1 MYTEHPL
8 NYSEMKPYVS
18 EEIACI
24 ASALEKQQK
33 LFFYDACSLRKHAA
47 LSRPD
52 PLISFFQK
60 SACVVVIT
68 RSILMELAST
78 GQTLQSGYISYICAL
93 HDAGILVAVIYEED
107 IFSLLERC
115 FSSSLQINTFLFRA
129 VAVTKLAT
137 GAIETTLNKKPVLY
151 QNLFVNL
158 TADRNLFRL
167 FFSSVRQNK
176 EPDDDLGEELLTVCV
191 HLLANLPACRNYQF
205 IVLTEDKGALFLL
218 SKALQNSYNHLKQH
232 FFSAVT
238 TPRLTQHLYSTGILS
253 GREQVQELLSANL
266 QGDSIGILG
275 SGPYHLAPQRMTL
288 SPAELAQKITTP
300 DALHIH
306 Y

>member
-8 NYSEMKPYVS
+8 NYSELKPYIS
-18 EEIACI
+18 EETACL
-24 ASALEKQQK
+24 ATSLQKQQK
-33 LFFYDACSLRKHAA
+33 LFFYDACALRKHAA

-60 SACVVVIT
+60 NACVVVIT

-78 GQTLQSGYISYICAL
+78 GQTLQSGCISYIRAL
-93 HDAGILVAVIYEED
+93 HGAGIMVVVIYEED
-107 IFSLLERC
+107 IFSLLEHC
-115 FSSSLQINTFLFRA
+115 YSSTLQINTFLFRA
-129 VAVTKLAT
+129 VSVTKLAT
-137 GAIETTLNKKPVLY
+137 GAIESTLNNTPFLF

-167 FFSSVRQNK
+167 FFSSVRRNK
-176 EPDDDLGEELLTVCV
+176 EPDDNLGEELLTVCV
-191 HLLANLPACRNYQF
+191 HLLANLPSCRNYQF
-205 IVLTEDKGALFLL
+205 IVLTEDKGALFLIN
-218 SKALQNSYNHLKQH
+218 KALQNSYTHLKQH
-232 FFSAVT
+232 RFSAVT
-238 TPRLTQHLYSTGILS
+238 TPRLAQHLYSNGILS
-253 GREQVQELLSANL
+253 TQEQVQKLLSANL

-288 SPAELAQKITTP
+288 SPAELAQKIISP
-300 DALHIH
+300 DALYIH